1 MKLPTALCIA
11 MLAAVPMSAAI
22 IDVSADTSAVVRNGN
37 TLAFELWT
45 WNFGVNAVALSLPQ
59 YPSDI
64 NFALV
69 SAPLSVTGNFSAT
82 LFSADGT
89 VSADFG
95 SLSFGTG
102 YIQGSEYTGAVAMVQ
117 GYLHL
122 SSLLSEELFGG
133 GSAVLVFRNDGEDV
147 TVGSMPW
154 VLGQDLYASL
164 SVGPLSV
171 GAIPGTVTLDPPDK
185 PENLLSSAGPS
196 TLAAETELPE
206 PRSGTLLL
214 GGGVLLFGLSR
225 ILARISRRQR

>member
-1 MKLPTALCIA
+1 MFAAL
-11 MLAAVPMSAAI
+11 PMSAGT
-22 IDVSADTSAVVRNGN
+22 IDVSAETSALVRNGN
-37 TLAFELWT
+37 TLAFELGT
-45 WNFGVNAVALSLPQ
+45 WNFGVNAAAFGLPQ

-69 SAPLSVTGNFSAT
+69 SAPLSVTGDFSAT
-82 LFSADGT
+82 LSSANGT
-89 VSADFG
+89 VSVDFG

-102 YIQGSEYTGAVAMVQ
+102 YIQGSEYTGAVATVQ

-133 GSAVLVFRNDGEDV
+133 GSAVLTFRNDGADV

-196 TLAAETELPE
+196 TLASETELPE

-225 ILARISRRQR
+225 ILALISRRQR